1 MMTKRKIPS
10 WLFPFVGATIVLSTF
25 VVKDTWSESL
35 RSFIDALESTQ
46 TAFLIRA
53 DDNNLLRTLHDIQ
66 LDIYDLPTAGRK
78 SLTTGEKVGRLNGE
92 AEVVTLECRRVEDF
106 LETMDRLNEMLPA
119 DGDRRKNLTMLKESL
134 STLRN
139 EAHDMDLASIAPGVI
154 STEGK
159 KLVTGSKSN
168 DKGLSMEL
176 VLWALNDDVDSF
188 SEGILKEA
196 RKLKDT
202 KEHDYRI
209 AKFFSFGLYGL
220 GWVVG
225 LIGKLVGEKG
235 LEVE

>member
-1 MMTKRKIPS
+1 M
-10 WLFPFVGATIVLSTF
+10 
-25 VVKDTWSESL
+25 E
-35 RSFIDALESTQ
+35 
-46 TAFLIRA
+46 
-53 DDNNLLRTLHDIQ
+53 
-66 LDIYDLPTAGRK
+66 TAGR
-78 SLTTGEKVGRLNGE
+78 
-92 AEVVTLECRRVEDF
+92 
-106 LETMDRLNEMLPA
+106 
-119 DGDRRKNLTMLKESL
+119 NLTMLKESL

-139 EAHDMDLASIAPGVI
+139 EAHDIDLASIATGVI
-154 STEGK
+154 STEAK
-159 KLVTGSKSN
+159 KLVTGKNN